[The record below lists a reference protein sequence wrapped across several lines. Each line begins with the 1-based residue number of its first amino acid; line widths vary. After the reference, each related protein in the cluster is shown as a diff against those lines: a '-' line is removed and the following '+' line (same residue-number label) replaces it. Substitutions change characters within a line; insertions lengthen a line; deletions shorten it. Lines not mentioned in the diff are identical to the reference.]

1 MLRPSPPARR
11 AESVKTPT
19 AEVLRGTKGFQ
30 QLELA
35 VRIKLD
41 GLLHGENLTRQ
52 YGPGSERGEGRLYQS
67 GDDARRI
74 DWSVTAR
81 MNELYVRDTVADREL
96 ESWLVVDGSASLDF
110 GTADW
115 EKRDLAITAA
125 GAFSLVGSKPGDRTG
140 AIVFDAHGEHLNPP
154 RGGRQPILHLLR
166 RLEERPRADGSAAS
180 LAKALQLT
188 RRVARRRGRIVI
200 VADLMDGEDWAK
212 ELRYLRSRHEVI
224 VVHIVDP
231 REWSLPP
238 SGLVT
243 FVDPETGETFEVQ
256 TSSRSTRRKFAA
268 AGQQRLS
275 DLEEQV
281 MSTGASYVRLATDRD
296 WLLDLVAFIVRTRR
310 LGVPAA

>member
-1 MLRPSPPARR
+1 M
-11 AESVKTPT
+11 KTPT
-19 AEVLRGTKGFQ
+19 AEVLRGAGGFQ

-52 YGPGSERGEGRLYQS
+52 YGPGSERGESRSYQP

-81 MNELYVRDTVADREL
+81 MNELYVRDTIADREL
-96 ESWLVVDGSASLDF
+96 ETWLVVDGSASLDF

-125 GAFSLVGSKPGDRTG
+125 GAFSLLGTKPGDRTG
-140 AIVFDAHGEHLNPP
+140 SIVFDAEGEHMSPP
-154 RGGRQPILHLLR
+154 RGGRQPVLHLLR
-166 RLEERPRADGSAAS
+166 RLEQRPRQDAGRAS
-180 LAKALQLT
+180 LASALKLT
-188 RRVARRRGRIVI
+188 NRVAKRRGRIVI
-200 VADLMDGEDWAK
+200 IADLLDTDDWAR

-224 VVHIVDP
+224 VAHVVDP

-238 SGLVT
+238 VGLVT

-256 TSSRSTRRKFAA
+256 TSSRSTRRRFAA
-268 AGQQRLS
+268 ASAERLS
-275 DLEEQV
+275 ELEERV
-281 MSTGASYVRLATDRD
+281 MSSGAQYVRLSTDSD
-296 WLLDLVAFIVRTRR
+296 WLLDLVAFVVRSRR